1 MVLYYINKKGNIKK
15 MKEKIIEEIENKL
28 DNEIKILINN
38 FKNLRI
44 NVTNQSVFDRIFVDY
59 YGVKMPINQMS
70 SISKVGLHLF
80 VVKPF
85 EKDKN
90 VLKDIYSAISKSNI
104 GFVPVIKE
112 DKIEV
117 TIPSL
122 TEETRKEI
130 AKEAKIY
137 YENSVVAIRNIR
149 HHFLN
154 ILKKDDDYS
163 EDFKKRL
170 QNEIQKIIENTE
182 KKVYLLFSEK
192 KENIMTI

>member
-1 MVLYYINKKGNIKK
+1 

-38 FKNLRI
+38 FKNLKI
-44 NVTNQSVFDRIFVDY
+44 NITNQSVFDRIFVDY
-59 YGVKMPINQMS
+59 YGVKTPINRIS
-70 SISKVGLHLF
+70 SISKVGLHFF
-80 VVKPF
+80 VVNPF

-90 VLKDIYSAISKSNI
+90 VLKDICSAISKSNI

-117 TIPSL
+117 AIPSL

-130 AKEAKIY
+130 VKEAKIY

-149 HHFLN
+149 HHFLK
-154 ILKKDDDYS
+154 ILNNNDDYS
-163 EDFKKRL
+163 EDLKKRL
-170 QNEIQKIIENTE
+170 QNDMQKIIENA
-182 KKVYLLFSEK
+182 KKKIDLLFSEK
-192 KENIMTI
+192 ETNIMTI